1 MFLIVSYRQV
11 GAIKS
16 PDHHNKLK
24 RIEGIFPQ
32 NLMNDLICVKLK
44 EIVELQDIIKED
56 DLNYKLKCGK
66 PYNFSKNSLPVV
78 FLRDIHEGHLSIEGA
93 DNKQNNFAN
102 ELKNFDKNTK
112 HVIKSIF

>member
-1 MFLIVSYRQV
+1 MW
-11 GAIKS
+11 
-16 PDHHNKLK
+16 
-24 RIEGIFPQ
+24 
-32 NLMNDLICVKLK
+32 
-44 EIVELQDIIKED
+44 
-56 DLNYKLKCGK
+56 K